1 MTKKITSILLCLI
14 CALSLLSGC
23 KKEEGNV
30 DPLPVAESNPNI
42 TNHEGMFFESGY
54 LLYAQG
60 GLSVLGTDFLK
71 LMIEGKEREF
81 VISPD
86 VQRKIDVFNKDKD
99 NLLIK
104 QGTILQLTYE
114 KKDLVFV
121 ATDIEIINA
130 N

>member
-1 MTKKITSILLCLI
+1 MGDYTT
-14 CALSLLSGC
+14 
-23 KKEEGNV
+23 
-30 DPLPVAESNPNI
+30 DR
-42 TNHEGMFFESGY
+42 
-54 LLYAQG
+54 
-60 GLSVLGTDFLK
+60 VLGSTGKTYNAVFTDKTDNATLTQDDFLK

-86 VQRKIDVFNKDKD
+86 VQRKIDIFNKDEE
-99 NLLIK
+99 NLQIMR
-104 QGTILQLTYE
+104 GTMLQLTYE